1 MARQIKLI
9 WDFRGSASAKTA
21 EHHLIHLK
29 EYIAMEQLPLPTS
42 GFEVITEM
50 HAIAYVV
57 VTDEHMIQLRDTLK
71 PHRGELYEDQ

>member
-1 MARQIKLI
+1 MERQIKLI

-29 EYIAMEQLPLPTS
+29 EYIAIEQLPLKNT
-42 GFEVITEM
+42 GFEIINDL
-50 HAIAYVV
+50 HAIAFVV

-71 PHRGELYEDQ
+71 PHRGELFNK